1 MIFVVLEELCM
12 HKNRNKEYRHV
23 FYISLVYQLPDK
35 VSELFLLHDF
45 LGNYFQ
51 MFLSEYQIFN
61 GPIDHCQ
68 MAFRGEKLETNLGQ
82 KISKNDQF

>member
-12 HKNRNKEYRHV
+12 HKNRNMECRHV

-45 LGNYFQ
+45 LENYFQ
-51 MFLSEYQIFN
+51 MFLSEFQILRKVSGVKYLN
-61 GPIDHCQ
+61 Q
-68 MAFRGEKLETNLGQ
+68 MNTYHLACEDSEIT
-82 KISKNDQF
+82 

>member
-12 HKNRNKEYRHV
+12 HKNRNMEYRHV
-23 FYISLVYQLPDK
+23 FYISLVYQLLDK

-51 MFLSEYQIFN
+51 MFLSEFQILRQVSGIN
-61 GPIDHCQ
+61 YLIKMSTYCLPCGDSEITWV
-68 MAFRGEKLETNLGQ
+68 E
-82 KISKNDQF
+82 

>member
-1 MIFVVLEELCM
+1 MIFVVLEEPCK
-12 HKNRNKEYRHV
+12 HKNRNMEFRHV

-51 MFLSEYQIFN
+51 MFLLEFQIKSVKVFE
-61 GPIDHCQ
+61 I
-68 MAFRGEKLETNLGQ
+68 FFGEIFETNLGQ